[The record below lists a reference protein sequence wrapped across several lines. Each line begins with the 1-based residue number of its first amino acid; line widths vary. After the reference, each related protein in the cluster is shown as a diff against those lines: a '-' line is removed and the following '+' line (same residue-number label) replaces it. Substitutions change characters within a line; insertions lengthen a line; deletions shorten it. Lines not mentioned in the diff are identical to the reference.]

1 MGLAAVSIPVGVN
14 CRIGSLEMS
23 SKIRQKKEMVN
34 CRIGSLESLG
44 EIVERYQIVNCRI
57 GSL

>member
-34 CRIGSLESLG
+34 CRIGSLEKTYDYISKKYG
-44 EIVERYQIVNCRI
+44 VNCRI

>member
-1 MGLAAVSIPVGVN
+1 MTYTIPAMKAN
-14 CRIGSLEMS
+14 
-23 SKIRQKKEMVN
+23 VN

-57 GSL
+57 GSLEKWGMAFPLLP